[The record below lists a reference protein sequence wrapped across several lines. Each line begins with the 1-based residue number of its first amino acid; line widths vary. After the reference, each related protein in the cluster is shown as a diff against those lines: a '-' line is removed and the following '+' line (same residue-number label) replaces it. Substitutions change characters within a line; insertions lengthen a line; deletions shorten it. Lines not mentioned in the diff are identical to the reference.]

1 MVAAVE
7 RSRWDAGVDG
17 SVAMPVNETLGFRI
31 EDTPDPRD
39 HVAMSWRVPHEL
51 CNSAGTIQGGVLAA
65 FADALLGGA
74 ASAHLPEHD
83 YPALAEMK
91 ISILRPAGAGSMLR
105 GRGCVV
111 KAGRRVLFSEAEVRD
126 GDGRLIARA
135 SGTAVPAH

>member
-1 MVAAVE
+1 VE

-17 SVAMPVNETLGFRI
+17 SVRMPVNETLGFRI

-39 HVAMSWRVPHEL
+39 HVALSWLVREEL
-51 CNSAGTIQGGVLAA
+51 CNSAGNVQGGVLAA

-74 ASAHLPEHD
+74 ASAHLPEDD

-91 ISILRPAGAGSMLR
+91 ISIIRPAPAGTTLR
-105 GRGCVV
+105 GEGRVL
-111 KAGRRVLFSEAEVRD
+111 KAGRRILFSEAEVRD

-135 SGTAVPAH
+135 SGTAVPAG